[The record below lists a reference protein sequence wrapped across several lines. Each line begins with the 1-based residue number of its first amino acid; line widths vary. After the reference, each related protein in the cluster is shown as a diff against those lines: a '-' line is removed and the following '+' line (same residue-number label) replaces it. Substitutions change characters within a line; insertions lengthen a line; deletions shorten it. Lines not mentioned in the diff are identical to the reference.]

1 MTLSFHY
8 QPSLKSISNPSI
20 IPLQCRPSN
29 ILGSAIKM
37 YCKVLSI
44 AIVTMTRYSPCFE
57 LGRVC
62 PDQAHVATVL
72 VVDKTAAEE
81 SSELEAVWSCLK
93 LFEGSAD
100 VSNTLCRLSINLTN
114 TNTDTTE
121 LQGPSVPAE
130 AAVAFW
136 SRIQFQHCY
145 ALHQPANI
153 EWRWGNQ
160 TLALIHCC

>member
-20 IPLQCRPSN
+20 IPLHCRPSN

-62 PDQAHVATVL
+62 PDQAHVAPVL

-93 LFEGSAD
+93 LFEAVWR
-100 VSNTLCRLSINLTN
+100 VSRRQQHFVQIVDKSHKYKHIQLLQRCRAHLCLQKLQWHFEAESNFSIATHCISLLT
-114 TNTDTTE
+114 
-121 LQGPSVPAE
+121 
-130 AAVAFW
+130 
-136 SRIQFQHCY
+136 
-145 ALHQPANI
+145 
-153 EWRWGNQ
+153 
-160 TLALIHCC
+160 

>member
-62 PDQAHVATVL
+62 PDQTHVAPVMM
-72 VVDKTAAEE
+72 VDKTAAEE
-81 SSELEAVWSCLK
+81 SSEFEAVWSCLK

-100 VSNTLCRLSINLTN
+100 VSNTLCKLSINLTN
-114 TNTDTTE
+114 TNTYNYCSAA
-121 LQGPSVPAE
+121 GPICACSSCSGILKQNPISALL
-130 AAVAFW
+130 
-136 SRIQFQHCY
+136 RIASAC
-145 ALHQPANI
+145 
-153 EWRWGNQ
+153 
-160 TLALIHCC
+160 